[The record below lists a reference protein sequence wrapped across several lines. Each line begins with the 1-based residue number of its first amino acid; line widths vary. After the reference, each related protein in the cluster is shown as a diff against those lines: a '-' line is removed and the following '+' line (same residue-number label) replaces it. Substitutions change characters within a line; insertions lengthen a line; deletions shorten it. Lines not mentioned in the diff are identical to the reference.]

1 MRPSWRRIRDL
12 ARRACGLQRSSP
24 PRPPRGRRA
33 APPSTS
39 FRSPGEGR
47 AWRGFPRHRSRP
59 PARHRR
65 CPSIVLLNISPLETR
80 AVPHLRFA
88 HGVDRGSTPTAA
100 GVDDV
105 PFEPVV
111 RGLRIRRGGP
121 RTPLPLL
128 PVIAVAAGIGIA
140 YVNQTA
146 HVTTATYQATRLASQ
161 KQQLVA
167 QNSQLNAELSR
178 LESSERIIAAAQEMG
193 MRPAAKW
200 GFV

>member
-1 MRPSWRRIRDL
+1 MP
-12 ARRACGLQRSSP
+12 
-24 PRPPRGRRA
+24 
-33 APPSTS
+33 
-39 FRSPGEGR
+39 
-47 AWRGFPRHRSRP
+47 
-59 PARHRR
+59 
-65 CPSIVLLNISPLETR
+65 N
-80 AVPHLRFA
+80 LRFA
-88 HGVDRGSTPTAA
+88 HGVDRASTPTAA

-105 PFEPVV
+105 PFEPLV
-111 RGLRIRRGGP
+111 RRLRIRRGGP

-128 PVIAVAAGIGIA
+128 PVIAVAAGIGVA

-161 KQQLVA
+161 QQQLVA

-200 GFV
+200 GFVAAAPNNVITSPPAEQLTGSDTNSTLQQLVGALDGAFGGSGTGR